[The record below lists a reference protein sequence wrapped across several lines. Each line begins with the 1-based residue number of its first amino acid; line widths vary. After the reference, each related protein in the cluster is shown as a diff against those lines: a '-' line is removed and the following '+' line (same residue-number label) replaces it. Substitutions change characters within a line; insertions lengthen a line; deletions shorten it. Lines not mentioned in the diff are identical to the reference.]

1 MVSLTQESTDSGAE
15 QKKRSRPGMVV
26 AEAMKI
32 KEKQLDH
39 TGPHKSRWRRLTRFE
54 VNSATNIVQQ
64 KHVQKPRGG
73 QDSTR
78 SNPGPTPSPKWQGSP
93 KFTVLAA
100 LRSCG
105 NIDLT
110 AGLSKKKSRQGHI
123 PGTADFAYQKNRT

>member
-32 KEKQLDH
+32 KEKQIDH

-73 QDSTR
+73 KTPR
-78 SNPGPTPSPKWQGSP
+78 GPTQVQPPVQNGRDHRNSQLWQLC
-93 KFTVLAA
+93 VLVE
-100 LRSCG
+100 
-105 NIDLT
+105 T
-110 AGLSKKKSRQGHI
+110 
-123 PGTADFAYQKNRT
+123 